1 MGKKILIGKITGAFG
16 IHGEVKVYNY
26 SGFEDRY
33 ENLDRIIASDTE
45 IPIEGV
51 RHHKGM
57 ILLRLEGVSS
67 RDDAEKLRGTK
78 VYMTEDDLLELPED
92 EFYIRDLIGIDVV
105 DAERG
110 LIGQLKDVLTDRPQ
124 DLYIVKLT
132 EGGECMIPAVSAF
145 VKGIDMEARRMDVS
159 LIEGMI

>member
-33 ENLDRIIASDTE
+33 ENLDRIIVDGME
-45 IPIEGV
+45 MEIEGV
-51 RHHKGM
+51 RHHKQM
-57 ILLRLEGVSS
+57 ILLRLAGVNG
-67 RDDAEKLRGTK
+67 RDDAEKLRGHK

-105 DAERG
+105 DQERG

-124 DLYIVKLT
+124 DLYVVKLT

-145 VKGIDMEARRMDVS
+145 VKGIDIEERRMDVA